1 MVERGPNRIG
11 LVIMA
16 VIYWGAMFYWL
27 RGDLLD
33 GDAVE
38 QTRALKML
46 LVSFPYV
53 GHVMWAAMKDLPD
66 NIREIPY
73 LGKSLKGLIWLAF
86 VLALARWGWVDK
98 AAVGYL
104 LVGVALLGLGAAMA
118 MVCLLYTGTASSR
131 LYGLERLVDV
141 YPSIT
146 KPEGHV
152 RFNQKMWTTTLVLII
167 YLSLIHI

>member
-16 VIYWGAMFYWL
+16 TIYWGAMFYWL

-53 GHVMWAAMKDLPD
+53 GYVMWAAMKDLPE
-66 NIREIPY
+66 NIREIP
-73 LGKSLKGLIWLAF
+73 
-86 VLALARWGWVDK
+86 
-98 AAVGYL
+98 
-104 LVGVALLGLGAAMA
+104 
-118 MVCLLYTGTASSR
+118 
-131 LYGLERLVDV
+131 
-141 YPSIT
+141 
-146 KPEGHV
+146 
-152 RFNQKMWTTTLVLII
+152 
-167 YLSLIHI
+167 